1 MPLLIL
7 GMLRAAWALRR
18 EPQFVSLALLT
29 LIAIVSGT
37 AFYSLVE
44 GLRFVDALYFSVVTL
59 TTVGYGDFAPETDIG
74 KLFRP
79 CTYSS
84 ASAFFSPLSQRSRGR
99 CRRHLRCTRSRPNNR
114 RSPVQV
120 PPTGKKRSS
129 QLEDDRHDEVDVLRS
144 RSPVD
149 DRRAKRHL
157 PAVDRGPEVHAAV
170 LEHSLPQLTVQL
182 VQLLFRDAG

>member
-74 KLFRP
+74 KLF
-79 CTYSS
+79 TAVYVLVGIGILLTFVTTLAGKMSQT
-84 ASAFFSPLSQRSRGR
+84 SPLHPFTTKQPEVTGSGPAHRKEAKLPARGR
-99 CRRHLRCTRSRPNNR
+99 SAR
-114 RSPVQV
+114 
-120 PPTGKKRSS
+120 
-129 QLEDDRHDEVDVLRS
+129 
-144 RSPVD
+144 
-149 DRRAKRHL
+149 
-157 PAVDRGPEVHAAV
+157 
-170 LEHSLPQLTVQL
+170 
-182 VQLLFRDAG
+182 